1 MHQVLVNTMSTLKYI
16 FDFIKQTWILKAV
29 QMFLPKDVSL
39 FIIIVL
45 LLQFIVTPT
54 FSITFLLKLML
65 KLKIINK
72 NPGSVF

>member
-16 FDFIKQTWILKAV
+16 FDFIKQTWMLKAV

-45 LLQFIVTPT
+45 LFQFIVTPT
-54 FSITFLLKLML
+54 FSITFVLKLML